1 MKRLVAAS
9 HDFFFAPESARMLA
23 TIRICGGLVL
33 LYEAARHWLYSVE
46 LYSTAG
52 PALPLFSEK
61 IANLPFLG
69 PLGAATL
76 SSCLLA
82 ALLTLTI
89 GWQTRLSA
97 AVAFFLS
104 LWLWPLDAVATFA
117 KYSVLGIHLLG
128 ILAVSGAGHVWSVD
142 AALGPTNRLATP
154 WPRRLLQL
162 LVCAVYLGA
171 ALTKLKLPGF
181 ANGDLL
187 TYSLL
192 DEHWGSGSSGLAW
205 GQRLVLHPQVVLV
218 ISQFVLLI
226 ELLFSFLVWVGPCRR
241 TVLAAAFL
249 LHAGMGALMHLG
261 VFSGVM
267 ITLLLSFLEQADFA
281 LLDTLRK
288 RAFRHRETNAPD
300 QPVSAPI
307 AVADGP
313 QTRRLISRRA
323 IVSLASLLAVWGVL
337 SAIGAGILWRYDRS
351 EVFGNRPVT
360 PLREIPAADAELRL
374 VEQLPAFEDYFH
386 RIEIGSRFGGN
397 QTFGLRNNFPLGG
410 KFYVSIHTVP
420 GHPTLSIDGLLLAPD
435 GRQIRT
441 MQALDASA
449 NRLILAYEIP
459 TEYVEGD
466 YRLIVQA
473 EGVDVWQRRFRVGSR
488 LKVDD

>member
-1 MKRLVAAS
+1 
-9 HDFFFAPESARMLA
+9 MLA
-23 TIRICGGLVL
+23 AVRICGGLVL

-52 PALPLFSEK
+52 PALPLFPGS
-61 IANLPFLG
+61 IAGLPVPG
-69 PLGAATL
+69 AWGAAVL
-76 SSCLLA
+76 SSLLLA
-82 ALLTLTI
+82 ALFTLTI
-89 GWQTRLSA
+89 GWQTRLSGA
-97 AVAFFLS
+97 LACFLS

-128 ILAVSGAGHVWSVD
+128 ILACSGAGHVWSVD
-142 AALGPTNRLATP
+142 SMLSSSNRLAAP

-181 ANGDLL
+181 ASGDLL

-192 DEHWGSGSSGLAW
+192 DEHWGAGSTGLAW

-226 ELLFSFLVWVGPCRR
+226 ELLFPFLVWVGSCRR
-241 TVLAAAFL
+241 SMLAAAFL

-267 ITLLLSFLEQADFA
+267 ATLLLSFLEESDFA
-281 LLDTLRK
+281 LWDTLRTRIFQLR
-288 RAFRHRETNAPD
+288 RAH
-300 QPVSAPI
+300 SAEPSASELA
-307 AVADGP
+307 AVKTTGP
-313 QTRRLISRRA
+313 QTGGFISRRVM
-323 IVSLASLLAVWGVL
+323 VSLVGVLAVWGVL
-337 SAIGAGILWRYDRS
+337 AAAGAGILWRYDGS

-374 VEQLPAFEDYFH
+374 VEQLPAYEDYFH

-397 QTFGLRNNFPLGG
+397 QTFGLRDGFPLGG
-410 KFYVSIHTVP
+410 KLYVSIYTVP
-420 GHPTLSIDGLLLAPD
+420 GHPTLSVEGMLLAPD

-441 MQALDASA
+441 TQSLDASS
-449 NRLILAYEIP
+449 NRLVLVYEIP